1 MTAEGPKRE
10 PTYEIDLRVNGEDVR
25 VRTRARTSLA
35 DVLRDELRLTGTHL
49 ACEEGVCGS
58 CTVLVDGRSARSCLT
73 LALQAEG
80 ADVVTVEGLER
91 PDGTRAALQDAF
103 LRHHAFQCG
112 FCTPG
117 FLVLATEIV
126 EEARSGTRF
135 DHETLVR
142 RLAANLCR
150 CTGYEP
156 IVAAV
161 EEVLA
166 DVG

>member
-1 MTAEGPKRE
+1 MTAKRE
-10 PTYEIDLRVNGEDVR
+10 PTHEIDLRVNGEEVR
-25 VRTRARTSLA
+25 VRTRARTSLG
-35 DVLRDELRLTGTHL
+35 DLLRDELRLTGTHI
-49 ACEEGVCGS
+49 ACEEGVCGA
-58 CTVLVDGRSARSCLT
+58 CTVLVDGRATRACLT
-73 LALQAEG
+73 LALQAED
-80 ADVVTVEGLER
+80 ADVVTVEGL
-91 PDGTRAALQDAF
+91 DGADGERAALQDAF

-126 EEARSGTRF
+126 AEARAGARF
-135 DHETLVR
+135 DRETLTR

>member
-1 MTAEGPKRE
+1 MTAQRE
-10 PTYEIDLRVNGEDVR
+10 PSYEIDLRVNGEDVR

-35 DVLRDELRLTGTHL
+35 DLLRDELRLTGTHL

-58 CTVLVDGRSARSCLT
+58 CTVLVDGRSARSCLM

-80 ADVVTVEGLER
+80 TDVVTVEGLEQ

-126 EEARSGTRF
+126 EEARAGTRF
-135 DHETLVR
+135 DRETLVR

-161 EEVLA
+161 EEVLV

>member
-1 MTAEGPKRE
+1 MTAERE
-10 PTYEIDLRVNGEDVR
+10 PTHEIDLRVNGEDVR

-35 DVLRDELRLTGTHL
+35 DLLRDELRLTGTHL
-49 ACEEGVCGS
+49 SCEEGVCGS

-80 ADVVTVEGLER
+80 SEVVTVEGLEGK
-91 PDGTRAALQDAF
+91 DGTRAALQDAF

-126 EEARSGTRF
+126 DEARAGVEF
-135 DHETLVR
+135 DHDALVR

-166 DVG
+166 DGR